1 MTRKNESPDQG
12 AGRQDLQRLLEEEAE
27 ASEQTRDEPL
37 SARAVRRRPTR
48 SVVYSI
54 RLTPAQAEAIQRL
67 ADAADVPASGL
78 VRGWVLQA
86 LAAEQES
93 TLEAAME
100 ALYRDVD
107 RLRRHLT
114 EREAS

>member
-1 MTRKNESPDQG
+1 MTGKNT
-12 AGRQDLQRLLEEEAE
+12 AGRQAKSRQDLERLVAEETE
-27 ASEQTRDEPL
+27 ASERTRDEPL
-37 SARAVRRRPTR
+37 SDRAVRKRPTR
-48 SVVYSI
+48 SVVYSL
-54 RLTPAQAEAIQRL
+54 RLTPAQAEAIQQL

-86 LAAEQES
+86 LAAERES

-100 ALYRDVD
+100 ALVRDVD

-114 EREAS
+114 QREAS